1 MKIRNDVKVGLFFV
15 IGVVILLGLFD
26 FLDSIPFVKKEKL
39 IFTYFDRIS
48 ELREGNSVK
57 LSGVVVGKVSNVT
70 LENGRVKV
78 FMRVKRDSEV
88 RKDSVASIRSISLL
102 GTNYL
107 SLTFGEGP
115 RAEPYD
121 VLPSVEPTDL
131 NAIFEKV
138 GSIVNSV
145 DSALGV
151 FTSGENEDAKGIISN
166 IESITGDL
174 SDGKGTLGRLLKDE
188 TLYNEITLA
197 FSNISDL
204 SDRLNN
210 GDGTFARMMRDEE
223 FFDLAKGS
231 LINVNK
237 ITSSLDLE
245 KGTVG
250 RLLNDEQLYDEIN
263 EAVRRL
269 NSILAKVDD
278 GKGTVGKL
286 INDDQ
291 LYRDSKNTIKKV
303 EKNLDTLEDIA
314 PLNTLGSVLGVITIF

>member
-15 IGVVILLGLFD
+15 IGVIILLGLFD

-78 FMRVKRDSEV
+78 FLRVKKNSEV

-102 GTNYL
+102 GTNYV
-107 SLTFGEGP
+107 SLTFGKGP
-115 RAEPYD
+115 VTEAYD

-131 NAIFEKV
+131 NKIFESV
-138 GSIVNSV
+138 GSIV
-145 DSALGV
+145 DTIDDALGM
-151 FTSGENEDAKGIISN
+151 FATGDNEDAKGIVKN
-166 IESITGDL
+166 IGSIMGDL
-174 SDGKGTLGRLLKDE
+174 SDGKGTLGKLLKDE
-188 TLYNEITLA
+188 TLYNELTSA
-197 FSNISDL
+197 FTNVGELTDK
-204 SDRLNN
+204 LNEGN
-210 GDGTFARMMRDEE
+210 GTFAKMMRDEE

-231 LINVNK
+231 LININK
-237 ITSSLDLE
+237 MTSSMDLE

-250 RLLNDEQLYDEIN
+250 KLLKDEELYDEIN
-263 EAVRRL
+263 QAVKRL

-291 LYRDSKNTIKKV
+291 LYKDSKNTIKKV

-314 PLNTLGSVLGVITIF
+314 PLSTLGSVLGVITIF